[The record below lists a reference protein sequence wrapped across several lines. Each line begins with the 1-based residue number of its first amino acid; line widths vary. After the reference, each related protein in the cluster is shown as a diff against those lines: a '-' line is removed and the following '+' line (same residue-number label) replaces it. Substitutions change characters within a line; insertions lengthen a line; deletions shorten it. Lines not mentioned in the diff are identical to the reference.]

1 MLIKG
6 ITKKGDAVPLT
17 AQEALPYAINIALS
31 QGNTTDWVYWLETK
45 SVKVL
50 QFSEN
55 NKGNN
60 KGYDAFSEGTFKL
73 GKTRAKDDRFFTP
86 KEHTYKIHFE
96 SSKDEIGAP
105 HVKVVSFNMEIKS
118 TNPAKNI
125 GKVEVDNTPVARM
138 SVGELTPDAS
148 EQAETPEQQTEEPK
162 QEQKP
167 QGGRVSTQKPKFK

>member
-6 ITKKGDAVPLT
+6 ITKNGDAVPLT
-17 AQEALPYAINIALS
+17 AKEALPFAINIALS
-31 QGNTTDWVYWLETK
+31 QKNDTEWVFWLEPK
-45 SVKVL
+45 SVNAI

-86 KEHTYKIHFE
+86 KQHSYKIHYS

-105 HVKVVSFNMEIKS
+105 HVSIESFEIQELS
-118 TNPAKNI
+118 TNPAKNV
-125 GKVEVDNTPVARM
+125 GKIEVENTPVARM
-138 SVGELTPDAS
+138 SVGELQP
-148 EQAETPEQQTEEPK
+148 QPQQETEV
-162 QEQKP
+162 QKTQPTP
-167 QGGRVSTQKPKFK
+167 QGGKVSQSKPKFK